1 MELIRVKKLKMHKN
15 IEVEL
20 RGPLSKDKFTE
31 IEAFLKKYGRF
42 KQANNRVLIDY
53 SVFSEK
59 EGISGRLRDIRLR
72 VTNRIPEI
80 IIKIGRYGGNNTRK
94 ELSVLT
100 KSGEFDKLVQIFAV
114 LGFKKGIQCIR
125 DIKVYDY
132 KGIEFSLVTVP
143 GHSYYFEAEKL
154 IHKNEDSEDVRR
166 LIKEECKRLKLT
178 FFNDKTYFEYIDKLN
193 KEVNE
198 IFDFK
203 NYKEGYFKKRFN
215 L

>member
-1 MELIRVKKLKMHKN
+1 MHKN

-20 RGPLSKDKFTE
+20 RGPLSKSKFAE
-31 IEAFLKKYGRF
+31 IEAFLRKYGRF
-42 KQANNRVLIDY
+42 KQAKNRILIDY

-100 KSGEFDKLVQIFAV
+100 KSGEFDKLVQIFGV

-125 DIKVYDY
+125 NIRVYDY
-132 KGIEFSLVTVP
+132 KGIEFSLVAVP

-154 IHKNEDSEDVRR
+154 IHKNEDSEKVRR

-193 KEVNE
+193 KEANE

-203 NYKEGYFKKRFN
+203 DYKEGYFKKRFN